1 MQQKIGSHV
10 GSHVGSHEGLTRV
23 SRGSHVAERRV
34 LISNEY
40 VGCRCY
46 SLWGDGGRCLLCT
59 YVSYFRMN
67 VGALAQGYLKAAHHQ
82 ACLARGLL
90 RYRSKSKE
98 IAIYLLDIWRCAST
112 HIRIHQLVSTLS
124 LSFSLFLSPSL
135 PISLCVSPSLSLSL
149 CVSPSLSLSLSL
161 SFFLSLS
168 LSIYM
173 HAHDIRWRWLAGRT
187 HVQMALAASC
197 VLEKRAIPF
206 SFKLYWC
213 IEFGSMPWARRSPQ
227 DGRGLHMPELGSC

>member
-1 MQQKIGSHV
+1 MRQKIGSHV

-23 SRGSHVAERRV
+23 SRGSHVAERRM

-98 IAIYLLDIWRCAST
+98 IAIYLLDIWRCANT

-124 LSFSLFLSPSL
+124 LSLSLSLFPYL
-135 PISLCVSPSLSLSL
+135 SLCLSLSLSLSLSL
-149 CVSPSLSLSLSL
+149 CVSPSLSLSLSSFL
-161 SFFLSLS
+161 SFSFSLD
-168 LSIYM
+168 IY
-173 HAHDIRWRWLAGRT
+173 ACA
-187 HVQMALAASC
+187 
-197 VLEKRAIPF
+197 
-206 SFKLYWC
+206 
-213 IEFGSMPWARRSPQ
+213 
-227 DGRGLHMPELGSC
+227 